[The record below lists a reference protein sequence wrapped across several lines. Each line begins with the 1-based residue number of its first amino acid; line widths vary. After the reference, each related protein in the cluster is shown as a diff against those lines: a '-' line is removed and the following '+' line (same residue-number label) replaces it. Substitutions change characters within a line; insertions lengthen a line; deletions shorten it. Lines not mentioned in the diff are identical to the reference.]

1 MAARPAWNEDF
12 TRTPADLQYKS
23 RRPARRVVDGQSL
36 GRQSVASLV
45 AQESVDADEAA
56 GWLGLGARRRD
67 PANAPPP
74 PRQGGTTSLRE
85 ALEARAAPTHAG
97 AAPTHAAGQL
107 TAQKHLREPAARYQR
122 EGLPPPVAA
131 PSDPEPPAPPPA
143 RGPVSSGPITQQ
155 PDSCPG
161 RRHFEY
167 SRTPSDLLVWDESAH
182 EAAAQARGPTAQ
194 RIPVRARQGAPVS
207 LREFTEAGEQA
218 ATERRELV
226 GRIGVVARTPRGR
239 VVGWD
244 DVAS

>member
-23 RRPARRVVDGQSL
+23 RRPARRVVAGQSF
-36 GRQSVASLV
+36 GRQSVDSLV
-45 AQESVDADEAA
+45 AQEGVDADEAA

-67 PANAPPP
+67 PADSPPP
-74 PRQGGTTSLRE
+74 PRQGGTSLRE
-85 ALEARAAPTHAG
+85 ARGAPTHAG
-97 AAPTHAAGQL
+97 AAPTHAAGEP
-107 TAQKHLREPAARYQR
+107 TARRHLRTPAARYQR
-122 EGLPPPVAA
+122 EGPVAA
-131 PSDPEPPAPPPA
+131 PSEPEPPAPPPP

-182 EAAAQARGPTAQ
+182 EAAAQARKPTA
-194 RIPVRARQGAPVS
+194 RRVPVRARQGAPAS
-207 LREFTEAGEQA
+207 LREFAEAVERA
-218 ATERRELV
+218 ATERRGLV

-244 DVAS
+244 GAS